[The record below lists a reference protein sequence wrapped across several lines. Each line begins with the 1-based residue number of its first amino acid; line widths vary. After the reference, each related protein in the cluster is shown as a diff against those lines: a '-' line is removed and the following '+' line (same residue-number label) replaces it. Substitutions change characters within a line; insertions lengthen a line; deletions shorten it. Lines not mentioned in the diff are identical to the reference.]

1 MPASSQTVGSSNRE
15 NWRQT
20 DRRVSSHLD
29 DYLRGE
35 QVGDTVLHPPQCDRS
50 DEEDDEDEV
59 REQRCN
65 LRREFSCFDVNT
77 TLEGLT

>member
-1 MPASSQTVGSSNRE
+1 MGSSNRE

-20 DRRVSSHLD
+20 DRRVSSHLH

-35 QVGDTVLHPPQCDRS
+35 QVGDAVLHPPQGDRS

-59 REQRCN
+59 WEQRCN
-65 LRREFSCFDVNT
+65 LRREFSRFDVNT
-77 TLEGLT
+77 IFKGLT